1 MMYQMRHNLINF
13 DTDKYLIQHTETRTH
28 RSHPLKYQIPKAT
41 KDVFKF
47 SYLPRTIKKWN
58 KLPEDIVLSN
68 SLDVFKGAMPRS
80 ARLPSYCTFLF
91 WIRNPKSKKN
101 KVEEILDNL
110 LFSYWLLVVWMI
122 IFEIELVSLMTI

>member
-68 SLDVFKGAMPRS
+68 SLNVFKGAMSRS
-80 ARLPSYCTFLF
+80 ARFPSYCNFLF
-91 WIRNPKSKKN
+91 WIRNPKSKKQSGRD
-101 KVEEILDNL
+101 IR
-110 LFSYWLLVVWMI
+110 
-122 IFEIELVSLMTI
+122 